1 MMKKVS
7 IVVPM
12 YNSEKYISRCLESIL
27 QQTFFDFEI
36 ILVDDGSTDAT
47 AQICR
52 SYVDKDA
59 RISYY
64 YQENAGPDYAR
75 KKGIEE
81 AAGTFLVFVDAD
93 DYIELSMLEILYGEM
108 EKSGA
113 DLVCCQMARADAAG
127 KRMSIT
133 DMKEPYIDCNSVEDN
148 LHHYFATRYINSS
161 YGTKLI
167 RKELLKDY
175 EYLKES
181 VIGEDVTIILYLL
194 QQADKVRI
202 INSELYLYYW
212 NGNSISHSGY
222 SKRHYISLI
231 NYIKVKKGLLEKNI
245 AKETEVHGFFA
256 EYEMAVA
263 TAMSRNWMIDKAAM
277 NLLRKDLKECMCS
290 ILKNSYTPFYM
301 KVCVVMYTYL
311 PYLFMGIY
319 RGIYKITGR

>member
-1 MMKKVS
+1 MKKIS
-7 IVVPM
+7 IIVPM
-12 YNSEKYISRCLESIL
+12 YNSEKYISRCLDSIL
-27 QQTFFDFEI
+27 HQTFSDFEI
-36 ILVDDGSTDAT
+36 ILVDDGSTDST
-47 AQICR
+47 AQICH
-52 SYVDKDA
+52 SYVDKHT
-59 RISYY
+59 RISYF

-81 AAGTFLVFVDAD
+81 ATGAFLVFVDAD
-93 DYIELSMLEILYGEM
+93 DYIESTMLEVLYKEM

-113 DLVCCQMARADAAG
+113 DLVCCQMAREDSAG
-127 KRMSIT
+127 KRTAIT
-133 DMKEPYIDCNSVEDN
+133 DMKEACIDCNSVEDN

-181 VIGEDVTIILYLL
+181 VIGEDVAIILYLL

-202 INSELYLYYW
+202 INCGLYQYYW